1 MKLVGKKTRK
11 AIRKSVKKIV
21 KKHGGKIATGLASGI
36 ASSLATLAKTEA
48 PGTGGKSNLKKV
60 SKDVSEMLT
69 GEEGKRPRKRGRDGK
84 KFGNTGTGPKR
95 TTQRR
100 TRVERAM

>member
-1 MKLVGKKTRK
+1 MKLVGRKTRK

-21 KKHGGKIATGLASGI
+21 KKHGGKIATGLASGV

-48 PGTGGKSNLKKV
+48 PGTGGKSNLKQASKKV
-60 SKDVSEMLT
+60 SDMLA
-69 GEEGKRPRKRGRDGK
+69 GEEGKRSRKGGRDRK
-84 KFGNTGTGPKR
+84 KFGNKRTGPKR
-95 TTQRR
+95 TTARG